1 MLIWEIYPKIIKG
14 GGAYALI
21 NRGNSVAI
29 SRGKRS
35 RIRKMQILRQ
45 FAFLRSEAGNPPS
58 DIRPHEKD
66 NNRR

>member
-1 MLIWEIYPKIIKG
+1 MESVFILKG

-21 NRGNSVAI
+21 NRRNRGTI
-29 SRGKRS
+29 SREKRS
-35 RIRKMQILRQ
+35 RIRKMQILWQ

-66 NNRR
+66 KTGGNTYK